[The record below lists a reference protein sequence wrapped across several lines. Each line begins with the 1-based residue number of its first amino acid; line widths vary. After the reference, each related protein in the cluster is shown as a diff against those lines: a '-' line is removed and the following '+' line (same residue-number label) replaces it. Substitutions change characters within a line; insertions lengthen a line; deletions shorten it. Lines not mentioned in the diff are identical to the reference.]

1 MRTSS
6 PFRRV
11 RRASDDV
18 AADPTDPE
26 LVPAR
31 SGDGTAVLTVFLVLL
46 LAIPSQL
53 VVVSVG
59 SAGTP
64 AQIYGVLLFL
74 WWACSRLMGRTR
86 RGGSRELRIV
96 LALFAVSIL
105 VSYVIATTRPIE
117 AVELRSADRGLISLV
132 AWIGVA
138 LVAADGITTR
148 DRLETLLRRLSWGSG
163 LLAVLALLQFFS
175 GKAII
180 DVIEIPGLSANSD
193 LVGAISREGF
203 TRAAATAAHPIEF
216 GVVMT
221 MTLPLALHFALL
233 DTERAAWRRW
243 WPVLAISLALLL
255 SLSRSAILGA
265 IVAVVIVLTGWAG
278 PQRRRAYAAIALL
291 VLGVYVAIP
300 GMLGTLTRLFTGISD
315 DGSALSRTDSYSL
328 AWDFISGAP
337 VFGRGFMTFLPS
349 YRILDNAYLGTLIE
363 LGFVGLLATLALL
376 LVAMRTAWR
385 CRTAVAARDRSMS
398 RALTAS
404 IAAGAVNFATF
415 DAFGFPQVP
424 GVLFLLIGASAALV
438 ATVPPSPPSTASAD
452 PTTAQVTN

>member
-1 MRTSS
+1 
-6 PFRRV
+6 
-11 RRASDDV
+11 
-18 AADPTDPE
+18 
-26 LVPAR
+26 VPR
-31 SGDGTAVLTVFLVLL
+31 GDGTAALTGYLVLL

-53 VVVSVG
+53 VVASVG

-74 WWACSRLMGRTR
+74 WWLSSRLMGRTQQ
-86 RGGSRELRIV
+86 GGSRDLRIA
-96 LALFAVSIL
+96 LGLFAVAIL

-203 TRAAATAAHPIEF
+203 TRAAATSAHPIEF
-216 GVVMT
+216 GVVLT
-221 MTLPLALHFALL
+221 MTLPLALHFAIQ

-243 WPVLAISLALLL
+243 WPVFAISLALLL

-265 IVAVVIVLTGWAG
+265 VVAVVIVLAGWTG
-278 PQRRRAYAAIALL
+278 PQRRRAYAAACVM

-328 AWDFISGAP
+328 AWDFISRAP

-363 LGFVGLLATLALL
+363 LGFVGLLATIALF

-385 CRTAVAARDRSMS
+385 CRRAAAARDRSMA
-398 RALTAS
+398 RALTAG

-424 GVLFLLIGASAALV
+424 GVLFMLIGATAALA
-438 ATVPPSPPSTASAD
+438 ATVPRPPSAVASDAPTAAI
-452 PTTAQVTN
+452 TN